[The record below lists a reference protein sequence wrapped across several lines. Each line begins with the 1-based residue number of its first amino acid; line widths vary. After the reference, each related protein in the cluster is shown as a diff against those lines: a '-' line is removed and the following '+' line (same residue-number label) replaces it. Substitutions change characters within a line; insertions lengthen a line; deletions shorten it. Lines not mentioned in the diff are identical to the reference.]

1 MDALRSAGGIL
12 LAGVLLCARAALA
25 GGGHDHGHG
34 GHHHDDAPGPHGGEV
49 QELGDP
55 EGTHVEL
62 IHDHAAGKTALHL
75 VAKDGK
81 SPVAIKDAPKINLK
95 AKSGN
100 KQIVMKAVNP
110 GQDGAA
116 SHFEAS
122 DEGFKADPLDGRI
135 AILKGGKQYN
145 VKLDAHFGHGH
156 GHGH

>member
-1 MDALRSAGGIL
+1 MDAIRSAGRIL
-12 LAGVLLCARAALA
+12 LAGVLLCARAAVA

-34 GHHHDDAPGPHGGEV
+34 GHHDDKPGPHGGEM

-62 IHDHAAGKTALHL
+62 IHDHAAGKTTLHL
-75 VAKDGK
+75 VAKDEK
-81 SPVAIKDAPKINLK
+81 SPVAIKDAPRINLR

-100 KQIVMKAVNP
+100 KQIAMKAVEP
-110 GQDGAA
+110 DGDGAA
-116 SHFEAS
+116 SHFEAA
-122 DEGFKADPLDGRI
+122 DDAFKADPLDGRI

-156 GHGH
+156 GH